1 MKTYLVTF
9 RNKKTSTIV
18 NEVKVEMD
26 ESKVTEKSS
35 LLVLSALVKLKEE
48 SEKVP
53 SVKKCSWSYREF

>member
-48 SEKVP
+48 SKKVP